1 MIRGNQEKARIEGP
15 TAPIPGNVDNVSSSA
30 GGVGTLQQEDAMSAV
45 KIEEYQAINETVQHY
60 LDGGRTGRGE
70 LMRPAFHADA
80 TIYGYVGPD
89 LFAGPIQGLFD
100 WNDKNGAAKDV
111 VVNVTILQVVE
122 TVAVVRV
129 EADNW
134 TGQRYT
140 DFLTLLK
147 VDSRWKIMQKVF
159 HHHAA

>member
-1 MIRGNQEKARIEGP
+1 
-15 TAPIPGNVDNVSSSA
+15 
-30 GGVGTLQQEDAMSAV
+30 MSAV
-45 KIEEYQAINETVQHY
+45 KIEEYQVIHDTVQHY
-60 LDGGRTGRGE
+60 LDGGRTGKGD
-70 LMRPAFHADA
+70 LMKPAFHADA
-80 TIYGYVGPD
+80 TIYGYVGKD

-100 WNDKNGAAKDV
+100 WNDRNGAAKDV

-147 VDSRWKIMQKVF
+147 VDGRWKIMQKVF

>member
-1 MIRGNQEKARIEGP
+1 
-15 TAPIPGNVDNVSSSA
+15 
-30 GGVGTLQQEDAMSAV
+30 MSAV

-60 LDGGRTGRGE
+60 LDGGRTGRGD
-70 LMRPAFHADA
+70 LMKPAFHADA
-80 TIYGYVGPD
+80 TIYGYVGKD

-100 WNDKNGAAKDV
+100 WNDRNGAAKDV

-147 VDSRWKIMQKVF
+147 VDGRWKIMQKVF